1 MVVLEEDAL
10 VVAGFHRRLR
20 EVLCDLPATWDVL
33 YLNAHHAGNLSVT
46 PRDPRH
52 ATEQVTRGALLY
64 KVARVV
70 RFFTSDA
77 WQPYV
82 QFTLGAQGL
91 QGGYVAVIEKP
102 AQTESLGRVTTE

>member
-1 MVVLEEDAL
+1 MIVSLSHSFTHSLTHTLTPLLTRQAWDLMVVLEEDAL

-70 RFFTSDA
+70 RFFH
-77 WQPYV
+77 
-82 QFTLGAQGL
+82 
-91 QGGYVAVIEKP
+91 E
-102 AQTESLGRVTTE
+102 

>member
-1 MVVLEEDAL
+1 MIVSLTRQAWDLVVVLEEDAL

-20 EVLCDLPATWDVL
+20 EVLCDLPATWDML

-64 KVARVV
+64 KVAR
-70 RFFTSDA
+70 TGG
-77 WQPYV
+77 
-82 QFTLGAQGL
+82 TLYSRVMHGNL
-91 QGGYVAVIEKP
+91 MYN
-102 AQTESLGRVTTE
+102 LGRVPRGRSVGVLL